1 MFTGIITARG
11 RVVSLAPNDFGIR
24 LIVDPQN
31 PPTWPAFPQA
41 GDSVA
46 VNGCCLTYAPHQGD
60 NSAHLGFDVIRESLD
75 KTSLGQLADGRH
87 VNLELSLTPTTA
99 MGGHFVQGH
108 IDGTGTI
115 VGVTASDAE
124 YVLTIEAP
132 AALMATIVP
141 KGSITIDGVSLT
153 LASVTPA
160 CHRFSVALIPTT
172 LDLTN
177 LAERKTGDRVNLE
190 CDIIAKTVVHYLSLQ
205 TEAKK
210 ASPISGEMLKAAGFV
225 E

>member
-11 RVVSLAPNDFGIR
+11 RVMSLKPNDFGVR

-31 PPTWPAFPQA
+31 PPTWPSFPKA

-46 VNGCCLTYAPHQGD
+46 VNGCCLTYAPLDGD
-60 NSAHLGFDVIRESLD
+60 NRKHLGFDVIRESLD
-75 KTSLGQLADGRH
+75 KTSLGQLAEGSL

-108 IDGTGTI
+108 VDGTGT
-115 VGVTASDAE
+115 VADVKSSEAE
-124 YVLTIEAP
+124 YVLAIEAP
-132 AALMATIVP
+132 ASLMQYIVP

-153 LASVTPA
+153 LASVMPSASQFT
-160 CHRFSVALIPTT
+160 VALIPTT
-172 LDLTN
+172 LELTN
-177 LAERKTGDRVNLE
+177 LAERKQGDRVNLE

-205 TEAKK
+205 RAAKK
-210 ASPISGEMLKAAGFV
+210 ESISAEMLKAAGFV